1 MGNKENVERY
11 ARFVPLFTRKGYEV
25 WMPDYPG
32 FGKSRGERNEKKL
45 YSQAWQVYRLVNS
58 AYHSDSIILYGKS
71 FGTGLATY
79 IASGN
84 HCRELILETP
94 YYSIPALFGH
104 YAFIS
109 CRQNV
114 SLPDP
119 VVSIPP
125 GRGSTGNHISWNR

>member
-1 MGNKENVERY
+1 MKSGC
-11 ARFVPLFTRKGYEV
+11 PII
-25 WMPDYPG
+25 PG
-32 FGKSRGERNEKKL
+32 LVKAGERNEKKL

-84 HCRELILETP
+84 HCRELMWKRRITVSLLYLAIMP
-94 YYSIPALFGH
+94 LYP
-104 YAFIS
+104 